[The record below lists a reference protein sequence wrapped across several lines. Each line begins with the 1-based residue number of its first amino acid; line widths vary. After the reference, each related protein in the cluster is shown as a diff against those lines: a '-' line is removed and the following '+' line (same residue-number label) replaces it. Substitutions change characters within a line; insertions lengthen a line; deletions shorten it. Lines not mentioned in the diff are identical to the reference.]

1 MNPRRRAEI
10 IGLAMTSPAAIDFGL
25 LCSELDALIEG
36 PPANDEADRDRYERT
51 LTDGY
56 ARAHSLEAEQLRI
69 ERRIGKLAGE
79 MGARNREIKA
89 DELAELSLR
98 LSRASV
104 DLAHLRK
111 LLTAA
116 RRRSSAAA

>member
-1 MNPRRRAEI
+1 
-10 IGLAMTSPAAIDFGL
+10 
-25 LCSELDALIEG
+25 
-36 PPANDEADRDRYERT
+36 
-51 LTDGY
+51 
-56 ARAHSLEAEQLRI
+56 
-69 ERRIGKLAGE
+69 
-79 MGARNREIKA
+79 MGARKREIKA